1 LWKIVSDTNSQF
13 VHRIIGILFTKN
25 FLGNPQ
31 QRIVVLPF
39 GADIQLTT
47 AGVTNIYMEFTVRK
61 FDLLQE
67 LTLIQG
73 VVERKTTIP
82 ILANVLVR
90 AESGE
95 LHIAATDLEIGLKS
109 VCVSKTTVPG
119 TVTLPAKRLYEIVR
133 ALPDKEI
140 KFKRGEANWVTVTC
154 GSSRFRI
161 AGLPQEDFPSLPES
175 KSILAQIPAE
185 VLSKLITRTIFAI
198 SSEDSKY
205 TLSGALLLLKPGSI
219 TMVATDGHRL
229 AHIEKAEALEDV
241 SEEIKVLVP
250 KKAMGELVRM
260 IAETAETD
268 RVKFSRDDNHLFF
281 DMGKRLL
288 ISRMLTG
295 QFPNYEAVLPRN
307 NDRIITVS
315 REEVASAVK
324 RVAILSDER
333 SRTVKLTLG
342 SGSMEITA
350 SHSDLGEAH
359 ESLDID
365 YDKEDLQVGFNYQ
378 YLLDFLTTADE
389 PDVNFEFK
397 DSESA
402 AQLRAQ
408 PPSDYTYRYVV
419 MPMRI

>member
-1 LWKIVSDTNSQF
+1 
-13 VHRIIGILFTKN
+13 
-25 FLGNPQ
+25 
-31 QRIVVLPF
+31 
-39 GADIQLTT
+39 
-47 AGVTNIYMEFTVRK
+47 MEFTVRK

-82 ILANVLVR
+82 ILANVLIR
-90 AESGE
+90 AEGGE
-95 LHIAATDLEIGLKS
+95 IGIVATDLEIGLKS
-109 VCVSKTTVPG
+109 VCASKMTVPG
-119 TVTLPAKRLYEIVR
+119 TITLPAKRLYEIVR

-154 GSSRFRI
+154 GASRFRI
-161 AGLPQEDFPSLPES
+161 AGLPQEDFPALPEPKTAVTKVPS
-175 KSILAQIPAE
+175 E
-185 VLSKLITRTIFAI
+185 VLAKMITRTIYAI
-198 SSEDSKY
+198 STEDSKY

-229 AHIEKAEALEDV
+229 AHVEKSEALEDV

-260 IAETAETD
+260 ISESSDTD
-268 RVKFSRDDNHLFF
+268 RIGFSRDDNHLFF
-281 DMGKRLL
+281 DMGRRLL

-295 QFPNYEAVLPRN
+295 QFPNYEAVLPRG
-307 NDRIITVS
+307 NDRTVLVN
-315 REEVASAVK
+315 REEMAAAVK

-333 SRTVKLTLG
+333 SRTIKLALG
-342 SGSMEITA
+342 NNSLEITA

-359 ESLDID
+359 ETLEVD
-365 YDKEDLQVGFNYQ
+365 YSKEDLQVGFNYQ

-389 PDVNFEFK
+389 PEVSFEFK
-397 DSESA
+397 DSESS
-402 AQLRAQ
+402 AQLRVQ
-408 PPSDYTYRYVV
+408 PSTDYNYRYVV

>member
-1 LWKIVSDTNSQF
+1 
-13 VHRIIGILFTKN
+13 
-25 FLGNPQ
+25 
-31 QRIVVLPF
+31 
-39 GADIQLTT
+39 
-47 AGVTNIYMEFTVRK
+47 MEFTVRK

-82 ILANVLVR
+82 ILANVLVK
-90 AESGE
+90 AEGGE
-95 LHIAATDLEIGLKS
+95 LRIAATDLEIGLKS

-140 KFKRGEANWVTVTC
+140 KFKRGEANWVNVTC

-161 AGLPQEDFPSLPES
+161 AGLPQEDFPTLAEPR
-175 KSILAQIPAE
+175 SIVGRIPSDVLA
-185 VLSKLITRTIFAI
+185 KLITRTIFAI
-198 SSEDSKY
+198 STEDSKF

-229 AHIEKAEALEDV
+229 AHIEKSEALEEI

-250 KKAMGELVRM
+250 RKAMNELVRM
-260 IAETAETD
+260 ISESADTD
-268 RVKFSRDDNHLFF
+268 RIGFGRDDNHLFF

-307 NDRIITVS
+307 NDRVVTVN
-315 REEVASAVK
+315 REEIASAIK

-333 SRTVKLTLG
+333 SRTVKLALANGT
-342 SGSMEITA
+342 MEITA

-359 ESLDID
+359 ETLEVD

-389 PDVNFEFK
+389 PDVSFEFK

-402 AQLRAQ
+402 AQLRTQ
-408 PPSDYTYRYVV
+408 PPSDYNYRYVV

>member
-1 LWKIVSDTNSQF
+1 
-13 VHRIIGILFTKN
+13 
-25 FLGNPQ
+25 
-31 QRIVVLPF
+31 
-39 GADIQLTT
+39 
-47 AGVTNIYMEFTVRK
+47 MEFSVRK

-82 ILANVLVR
+82 ILANVLVK
-90 AESGE
+90 AEGGE
-95 LHIAATDLEIGLKS
+95 LRIAATDLEIGLKS
-109 VCVSKTTVPG
+109 VCASKTTVPG

-140 KFKRGEANWVTVTC
+140 KFKRGEANWVAVTC

-161 AGLPQEDFPSLPES
+161 AGLPQEDFPALPEPKGTIS
-175 KSILAQIPAE
+175 RIPAS
-185 VLSKLITRTIFAI
+185 VLAKLITRTIFAI
-198 SSEDSKY
+198 STEDSKF
-205 TLSGALLLLKPGSI
+205 TLSGALLLVKPGSV

-229 AHIEKAEALEDV
+229 AHIEKSEALEEV
-241 SEEIKVLVP
+241 NEEIKVLVP
-250 KKAMGELVRM
+250 KKAMSELVRM
-260 IAETAETD
+260 ISESSETD
-268 RVKFSRDDNHLFF
+268 RIGFTRDDNHLFF
-281 DMGKRLL
+281 DLGKRLL

-307 NDRIITVS
+307 NDRVVTVN
-315 REEVASAVK
+315 RDELASAIK
-324 RVAILSDER
+324 RAAILSDER
-333 SRTVKLTLG
+333 SRTVKLALS

-359 ESLDID
+359 ETLEID

-389 PDVNFEFK
+389 PDISFEFK
-397 DSESA
+397 DGESA
-402 AQLRAQ
+402 AQLRTQ
-408 PPSDYTYRYVV
+408 PPSDYNYRYVV

>member
-1 LWKIVSDTNSQF
+1 
-13 VHRIIGILFTKN
+13 
-25 FLGNPQ
+25 
-31 QRIVVLPF
+31 
-39 GADIQLTT
+39 
-47 AGVTNIYMEFTVRK
+47 MEFTVRK

-82 ILANVLVR
+82 ILANVLVK
-90 AESGE
+90 AEGGE
-95 LHIAATDLEIGLKS
+95 LRIAATDLEIGLKS

-133 ALPDKEI
+133 ALPDKDI
-140 KFKRGEANWVTVTC
+140 KFKRGEANWVGVTC

-161 AGLPQEDFPSLPES
+161 AGLPQEDFPTLAEP
-175 KSILAQIPAE
+175 KSIIARIPSDVLA
-185 VLSKLITRTIFAI
+185 KLITRTIFAI
-198 SSEDSKY
+198 STEDSKF

-229 AHIEKAEALEDV
+229 AHIEKSEALEEV

-250 KKAMGELVRM
+250 RKAMNELVRM
-260 IAETAETD
+260 ISESADPD
-268 RVKFSRDDNHLFF
+268 RIGFGRDDNHLFF

-288 ISRMLTG
+288 VSRMLTG

-307 NDRIITVS
+307 NDRVVTVN
-315 REEVASAVK
+315 REEIASAIK

-333 SRTVKLTLG
+333 SRTVKLMLATG
-342 SGSMEITA
+342 TMEITA

-359 ESLDID
+359 ETLEVD
-365 YDKEDLQVGFNYQ
+365 YEKEDLQVGFNYQ

-389 PDVNFEFK
+389 PDVSFEFK

-402 AQLRAQ
+402 AQLRTQ
-408 PPSDYTYRYVV
+408 PPSDYNYRYVV

>member
-1 LWKIVSDTNSQF
+1 
-13 VHRIIGILFTKN
+13 
-25 FLGNPQ
+25 
-31 QRIVVLPF
+31 
-39 GADIQLTT
+39 
-47 AGVTNIYMEFTVRK
+47 MEFTVRK

-90 AESGE
+90 AEGGE
-95 LHIAATDLEIGLKS
+95 LGIAATDLEIGLKS

-119 TVTLPAKRLYEIVR
+119 AITLPAKRLYEIVR

-154 GSSRFRI
+154 GTSRFRI
-161 AGLPQEDFPSLPES
+161 AGLPQDDFPTLPET
-175 KSILAQIPAE
+175 KSNVGRIPAD
-185 VLSKLITRTIFAI
+185 VLAKVISRTICAI
-198 SSEDSKY
+198 STEDSKY
-205 TLSGALLLLKPGSI
+205 TLSGALLVLKPGSI

-229 AHIEKAEALEDV
+229 AHVEKTETMEDV
-241 SEEIKVLVP
+241 REEIKVIVP
-250 KKAMGELVRM
+250 RKAMAELIR
-260 IAETAETD
+260 IISEASDAEG
-268 RVKFSRDDNHLFF
+268 VGLSRDDNHLFF

-295 QFPNYEAVLPRN
+295 QFPNYEAVLPRSN
-307 NDRIITVS
+307 ERIVTVN
-315 REEVASAVK
+315 REEITAAIK

-333 SRTVKLTLG
+333 SRTVKLALSDGT
-342 SGSMEITA
+342 MEISA

-359 ESLDID
+359 ETLEVD
-365 YDKEDLQVGFNYQ
+365 YDKDSIQVGFNFQ

-389 PDVNFEFK
+389 PEVSFEFK

-408 PPSDYTYRYVV
+408 PTGDYIYRYVV

>member
-1 LWKIVSDTNSQF
+1 
-13 VHRIIGILFTKN
+13 
-25 FLGNPQ
+25 
-31 QRIVVLPF
+31 
-39 GADIQLTT
+39 
-47 AGVTNIYMEFTVRK
+47 MEFTVRK

-82 ILANVLVR
+82 ILANVLLH
-90 AESGE
+90 AEGGE
-95 LHIAATDLEIGLKS
+95 LRIAATDLETGLKS

-119 TVTLPAKRLYEIVR
+119 TITLPAKRLFEIVR

-140 KFKRGEANWVTVTC
+140 KFKRGEANWVAITC

-161 AGLPQEDFPSLPES
+161 AGLPQEDFPALPEA
-175 KSILAQIPAE
+175 KTNAAAIPAD
-185 VLSKLITRTIFAI
+185 VLAKLIIRTIFAI
-198 SSEDSKY
+198 STEDSKY

-229 AHIEKAEALEDV
+229 AHVEKSKELEDIR
-241 SEEIKVLVP
+241 EEIKVLIP
-250 KKAMGELVRM
+250 KKAMGELVR
-260 IAETAETD
+260 IISESPDVGTIG
-268 RVKFSRDDNHLFF
+268 FSRDDTHLFF

-295 QFPNYEAVLPRN
+295 QFPNYEAVLPRG
-307 NDRIITVS
+307 NDRSITIS
-315 REEVASAVK
+315 REEITGAIR

-333 SRTVKLTLG
+333 SRTVKLALG
-342 SGSMEITA
+342 NGSLEITA

-359 ESLDID
+359 ETLEVD
-365 YDKEDLQVGFNYQ
+365 YNKEDLQVGFNYL
-378 YLLDFLTTADE
+378 YLLDFLSTADE
-389 PDVNFEFK
+389 PEVSFEFK

-402 AQLRAQ
+402 AQLRVQ
-408 PPSDYTYRYVV
+408 PSTDYNYRYVV

>member
-1 LWKIVSDTNSQF
+1 
-13 VHRIIGILFTKN
+13 
-25 FLGNPQ
+25 
-31 QRIVVLPF
+31 
-39 GADIQLTT
+39 
-47 AGVTNIYMEFTVRK
+47 MEFTVKK
-61 FDLLQE
+61 FDLLEE

-82 ILANVLVR
+82 ILANVLLR
-90 AESGE
+90 AEAGE
-95 LHIAATDLEIGLKS
+95 LKIAATDLEIGLKS

-161 AGLPQEDFPSLPES
+161 AGLPQDDFPALPEP
-175 KSILAQIPAE
+175 KSAVAKIPAE
-185 VLSKLITRTIFAI
+185 VLSKLITRTIFSI
-198 SSEDSKY
+198 STEDSKY

-219 TMVATDGHRL
+219 AMVATDGHRL
-229 AHIEKAEALEDV
+229 AHIEKTETLEDI

-250 KKAMGELVRM
+250 RKAMGELVRM
-260 IAETAETD
+260 ISESPDTEHIG
-268 RVKFSRDDNHLFF
+268 FSRDDNHLFF

-288 ISRMLTG
+288 ISRLLTG

-307 NDRIITVS
+307 NDRIVTVN
-315 REEVASAVK
+315 REEITSAIK

-333 SRTVKLTLG
+333 SRSVKISLG
-342 SGSMEITA
+342 TGSMEITA

-359 ESLDID
+359 ETMEIE
-365 YDKEDLQVGFNYQ
+365 YDKESLQVGFNYQ

-389 PDVNFEFK
+389 PDVSFEFK

-408 PPSDYTYRYVV
+408 PPSDYNYRYVV

>member
-1 LWKIVSDTNSQF
+1 
-13 VHRIIGILFTKN
+13 
-25 FLGNPQ
+25 
-31 QRIVVLPF
+31 
-39 GADIQLTT
+39 
-47 AGVTNIYMEFTVRK
+47 MEFTVRK

-82 ILANVLVR
+82 ILANVLVK
-90 AESGE
+90 AEGGE
-95 LHIAATDLEIGLKS
+95 LGIAATDLEIGLKS

-119 TVTLPAKRLYEIVR
+119 TITLPAKRLYEIVR

-161 AGLPQEDFPSLPES
+161 AGLPQDDFPALPEP
-175 KSILAQIPAE
+175 KSEIGKIPAD
-185 VLSKLITRTIFAI
+185 VLAKLITRTIFAI
-198 SSEDSKY
+198 STEDSKY

-229 AHIEKAEALEDV
+229 AHVEKSETLEDV
-241 SEEIKVLVP
+241 KEEIKVLVP
-250 KKAMGELVRM
+250 RKAMGELVRM
-260 IAETAETD
+260 ISESADTE
-268 RVKFSRDDNHLFF
+268 RIGFSRDDNHLFF

-307 NDRIITVS
+307 NDRIVTVN
-315 REEVASAVK
+315 REEVAAAVK

-333 SRTVKLTLG
+333 SHTVKLALSNG
-342 SGSMEITA
+342 AMEITA

-359 ESLDID
+359 ESLEVD
-365 YDKEDLQVGFNYQ
+365 YNKEDLQVGFNFQ

-389 PDVNFEFK
+389 PEVNFEFK

-408 PPSDYTYRYVV
+408 PPSDYNYRYVV

>member
-1 LWKIVSDTNSQF
+1 
-13 VHRIIGILFTKN
+13 
-25 FLGNPQ
+25 
-31 QRIVVLPF
+31 
-39 GADIQLTT
+39 
-47 AGVTNIYMEFTVRK
+47 MEFTVRK

-90 AESGE
+90 AEGGE

-109 VCVSKTTVPG
+109 VCPSKTTVPG
-119 TVTLPAKRLYEIVR
+119 TITLPAKRLYEIVR

-140 KFKRGEANWVTVTC
+140 KFKRGEANWVALTC

-161 AGLPQEDFPSLPES
+161 AGLPQEDFPALPEA
-175 KSILAQIPAE
+175 KATVAKIPAE
-185 VLSKLITRTIFAI
+185 VLAKLIARTIFAI
-198 SSEDSKY
+198 STEDSKY

-229 AHIEKAEALEDV
+229 AHVEKPEEMEDV
-241 SEEIKVLVP
+241 TEEIKVLIP
-250 KKAMGELVRM
+250 KKAMSELVRM
-260 IAETAETD
+260 ISESVETD
-268 RVKFSRDDNHLFF
+268 RIGFSRDDNHLFF

-307 NDRIITVS
+307 NDRITTVA
-315 REEVASAVK
+315 RDEIAAAIK
-324 RVAILSDER
+324 RVGILSDER
-333 SRTVKLTLG
+333 SRTVKLALG
-342 SGSMEITA
+342 NGSLEITA

-359 ESLDID
+359 ETMEVD
-365 YDKEDLQVGFNYQ
+365 YNKEDLQVGFNYQ

-389 PDVNFEFK
+389 PEVSLEFK

-402 AQLRAQ
+402 AQLRSQ
-408 PPSDYTYRYVV
+408 PTTDYNYRYVV